1 MEARINAR
9 AIVILCLSALL
20 ILLSSASVSANP
32 ATPIAPTGVSPADT
46 TGGTQAGTPPTGGPP
61 GQAGKVT
68 KVPPV
73 VITASKIEEPL
84 SDVPASM
91 TVITGE
97 DIERHNAVTVQ
108 EVLREVPGLDL
119 QRSGGAP
126 GTFTQVRLRGA
137 NDNQVAILVDGA
149 RVNDLFRGGG
159 FDFGLLPADNVDRIE
174 VVRGGLSAL
183 YGSDAIGGVVNIIT
197 RRGEGEPHLVVF
209 SEGGSQETMKHGARL
224 SGEVSGTDFSLSYA
238 RLDSA
243 GLRPGPFDHNY
254 DRENHFSALIGR
266 DFGPEDNPRARL
278 QATFNAST
286 QDFQSPYDFP
296 SNFNYS
302 AIPPGLPQSIQTFEP
317 NNGEDRFFL
326 TTTETLMVKPTD
338 WWETNLRFSYTRNR
352 TWARNDFDLG
362 VPFPS
367 LFGPQFVAFGPF
379 FFPIFPVTNFFRT
392 RTEDSTVEAEILNH
406 FTLEGDHWKNV
417 LTAGYHFERNHVAFR
432 DFSTTGS
439 FGFLPPMHSTVDAT
453 RNRHAH
459 FYQDELTLWDR
470 LFLTAGVRIDQESQE
485 AHILGPGALMKTH
498 ARKDSL
504 YGIQVNPRYAAAFK
518 ITEIDG
524 VEIKLHGAYSRNF
537 HAPTFSALF
546 FPGYSNPD
554 LQPEIGKSMEGG
566 VGFEALEGKLG
577 GDVTYFRT
585 DFTDLIVF
593 VLRPPPVYFSYE
605 NEGKAKAE
613 GLEVSAHAG
622 PWKGFRVG
630 GSYTFLDTRGD
641 DGKDLQRRPRHKF
654 NGTVSYERDRITVNV
669 DVNVVGGQRD
679 SFDFVGAD
687 GRVRAGDLPRY
698 HTVDLS
704 ATYDLLRDRGPLE
717 KLQIYGRVF
726 NAFDTGYEEV
736 KGFPAAGTTAF
747 GGVRA
752 FLF

>member
-1 MEARINAR
+1 MEARITTR
-9 AIVILCLSALL
+9 AIIIPWLSALL
-20 ILLSSASVSANP
+20 ILLSSAPANP
-32 ATPIAPTGVSPADT
+32 APPTSDAAPGDASSTDSAS
-46 TGGTQAGTPPTGGPP
+46 GTQAGAPPAGGPP
-61 GQAGKVT
+61 GQAAKVT
-68 KVPPV
+68 RVPPV

-97 DIERHNAVTVQ
+97 DIEWRNALTVQ

-126 GTFTQVRLRGA
+126 GTFTQVRPRGA
-137 NDNQVAILVDGA
+137 NDDQVAILVDGA
-149 RVNDLFRGGG
+149 RVNDLFLGGG
-159 FDFGLLPADNVDRIE
+159 FDFGLLPADNVDRVEI
-174 VVRGGLSAL
+174 VRGGLSSL
-183 YGSDAIGGVVNIIT
+183 YGSDAIGGVINIIT
-197 RRGEGEPHLVVF
+197 RRGEGDPRLIVF
-209 SEGGSQETMKHGARL
+209 SEGGSQETMKHGARFG
-224 SGEVSGTDFSLSYA
+224 GEVAGTDFSLSYS

-266 DFGPEDNPRARL
+266 DFGPEDDPRARL

-286 QDFQSPYDFP
+286 QELQSPLDFP
-296 SNFNYS
+296 FGFDF
-302 AIPPGLPQSIQTFEP
+302 AAVPPFVPPSFQTYDP
-317 NNGEDRFFL
+317 DNDTRRVFF
-326 TTTETLMVKPTD
+326 TTTETLMVKPAD
-338 WWETNLRFSYTRNR
+338 WWETQLRFSLTQNHLKFRNSL
-352 TWARNDFDLG
+352 DQG
-362 VPFPS
+362 IPFPF
-367 LFGPQFVAFGPF
+367 LFREQNF
-379 FFPIFPVTNFFRT
+379 FFFVFRPVTNLART
-392 RTEDSTVEAEILNH
+392 RTEDTSVEAEMVNH
-406 FTLEGDHWKNV
+406 LTLEGNWWKNV

-439 FGFLPPMHSTVDAT
+439 FGFLPPLRSTVDAT

-459 FYQDELTLWDR
+459 FYQDQLILWER
-470 LFLTAGVRIDQESQE
+470 LFLTAGLRIDQESEE
-485 AHILGPGALMKTH
+485 AHILPPGALMKAHSQT
-498 ARKDSL
+498 DSL
-504 YGIQVNPRYAAAFK
+504 YGIQINPRYAAALK

-524 VEIKLHGAYSRNF
+524 VEIKLHGAYARNF
-537 HAPTFSALF
+537 HAPPFSDLF
-546 FPGYSNPD
+546 FPGYSNPE
-554 LQPEIGKSMEGG
+554 LQPEIGKTVEGG
-566 VGFEALEGKLG
+566 VGFEALDGKLG
-577 GDVTYFRT
+577 GDITYFRT
-585 DFTDLIVF
+585 DFEDLIVF
-593 VLRPPPVYFSYE
+593 VLRPPPVYFSLE

-613 GLEVSAHAG
+613 GLEISAHAG

-641 DGKDLQRRPRHKF
+641 DGEDLQRRPRHKL
-654 NGTVSYERDRITVNV
+654 NGTLSYERDRLTVNV

-687 GRVRAGDLPRY
+687 GRLRAGDLPRY
-698 HTVDLS
+698 HAVDLS

-726 NAFDTGYEEV
+726 NAFDTDYEEV

-747 GGVRA
+747 GGIRA